1 VLLLSEKAST
11 SDSFEEL
18 HSSCEA
24 AMSRPIDYSK
34 WSSMEDDS
42 EDEQSIS
49 ASQSLSSN
57 EKLAGFK
64 LSADKLF
71 AAAEF
76 TRSPYDYKVA
86 LNQGYR
92 IVLCELE
99 RLFGSNGPSTEE
111 LLLFEMSCKLN
122 SACCLLKLMEFNETI
137 CLCTEIFL
145 KYSSF
150 MSDIQILRSRYF
162 RSYAYYR
169 LGNDNLAQAES
180 DAACM
185 RDVLVSLP
193 QLEAQSATEYA
204 NYFEVLLLE
213 KKKRQVI
220 DDAIRS
226 ESEYQK
232 VHGKDSAGTREG
244 WNLYIQKEFL
254 SSAAWFAG
262 KLKGMKETCVETQSE
277 ESDVL
282 RDLYCGYGKSQSALK
297 NNAEVTNILKFL
309 DHHSRE

>member
-1 VLLLSEKAST
+1 
-11 SDSFEEL
+11 
-18 HSSCEA
+18 
-24 AMSRPIDYSK
+24 MSRPIDYSK
-34 WSSMEDDS
+34 WSSIEDES
-42 EDEQSIS
+42 EDEQPSS

-57 EKLAGFK
+57 EKLAGLK

-71 AAAEF
+71 AAAEYS
-76 TRSPYDYKVA
+76 RLPYDYKVA

-122 SACCLLKLMEFNETI
+122 SACCHLKLMELNETI
-137 CLCTEIFL
+137 NICTEIFL
-145 KYSSF
+145 KCSSF

-169 LGNDNLAQAES
+169 LGNDNFALAES

-213 KKKRQVI
+213 KKKRQLI

-232 VHGKDSAGTREG
+232 VHGKEAARTREG
-244 WNLYIQKEFL
+244 WNLYIKKDFL
-254 SSAAWFAG
+254 SSAAWFAV
-262 KLKGMKETCVETQSE
+262 KLKGMKETSKDTQTD

-282 RDLYCGYGKSQSALK
+282 CDLYCGYGKSQSALK
-297 NNAEVTNILKFL
+297 NCPEVMKTSKFPEYHL
-309 DHHSRE
+309 V